1 MDQEA
6 KKTLFRG
13 SAHLVTSAPEQFDDE
28 TRNFRARS
36 NAWVVARPRPK
47 VPREKRGNR
56 DGTLCSSLGGDA
68 MDKTS
73 AVDKTNY
80 ILLSLWMWHG
90 FSTEDPRC
98 VETLVRFVTPA
109 VQILFSSVG

>member
-80 ILLSLWMWHG
+80 ILLSL
-90 FSTEDPRC
+90 
-98 VETLVRFVTPA
+98 
-109 VQILFSSVG
+109 